1 MLTLQQHTYVE
12 HPHHHRIDIMPP
24 KIHVPYLGHLA
35 IKQRA
40 VYNTV
45 HRSSNT
51 TDMVL
56 AHFSTFV
63 GVEVESPVDWV

>member
-1 MLTLQQHTYVE
+1 
-12 HPHHHRIDIMPP
+12 MPP

-40 VYNTV
+40 IYNTV